1 MDRLRT
7 AQLGLLQAK
16 DNSAEVL
23 AGSRSLGGSSEESIG
38 EGGQIGG
45 DASARLLALAEEKD
59 SHLKTKADLA
69 ETKDELEKVQSE
81 LVQALSDKQALESR
95 HEKAVEEFRLQNS
108 EAEALLS
115 EKELEHKRQLNELE

>member
-16 DNSAEVL
+16 
-23 AGSRSLGGSSEESIG
+23 
-38 EGGQIGG
+38 
-45 DASARLLALAEEKD
+45 AEEKD
-59 SHLKTKADLA
+59 SHIKTKDDLA
-69 ETKDELEKVQSE
+69 ETIDELFKIQNE

-108 EAEALLS
+108 KAEALLS
-115 EKELEHKRQLNELE
+115 EKESEHERQLNELQ